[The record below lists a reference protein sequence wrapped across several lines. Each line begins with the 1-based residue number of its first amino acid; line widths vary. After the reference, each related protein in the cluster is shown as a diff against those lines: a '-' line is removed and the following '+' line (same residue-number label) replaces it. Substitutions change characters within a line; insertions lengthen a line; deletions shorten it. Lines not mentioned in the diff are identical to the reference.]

1 MRYFTPYWK
10 RGLSIEQYMNDT
22 ERTFWPDPL
31 GQPDWNVEQYR
42 TVYERHGK
50 GFLAQSSRTARLE
63 RRTVSNSIEQYMN
76 DTERAFWPKAFGQ
89 RTLGIEKRISRACRT
104 DNPNRSVSDER

>member
-42 TVYERHGK
+42 TV
-50 GFLAQSSRTARLE
+50 
-63 RRTVSNSIEQYMN
+63 SNSI
-76 DTERAFWPKAFGQ
+76 
-89 RTLGIEKRISRACRT
+89 
-104 DNPNRSVSDER
+104 

>member
-31 GQPDWNVEQYR
+31 GQPDWNVEQY
-42 TVYERHGK
+42 
-50 GFLAQSSRTARLE
+50 
-63 RRTVSNSIEQYMN
+63 MN
-76 DTERAFWPKAFGQ
+76 DTERAFWPEAFGQ

>member
-42 TVYERHGK
+42 T
-50 GFLAQSSRTARLE
+50 
-63 RRTVSNSIEQYMN
+63 
-76 DTERAFWPKAFGQ
+76 
-89 RTLGIEKRISRACRT
+89 LGIEKRISRACRT

>member
-10 RGLSIEQYMNDT
+10 RGL
-22 ERTFWPDPL
+22 R
-31 GQPDWNVEQYR
+31 
-42 TVYERHGK
+42 
-50 GFLAQSSRTARLE
+50 
-63 RRTVSNSIEQYMN
+63 IEQYMN
-76 DTERAFWPKAFGQ
+76 DTERAFWPEAFGQ